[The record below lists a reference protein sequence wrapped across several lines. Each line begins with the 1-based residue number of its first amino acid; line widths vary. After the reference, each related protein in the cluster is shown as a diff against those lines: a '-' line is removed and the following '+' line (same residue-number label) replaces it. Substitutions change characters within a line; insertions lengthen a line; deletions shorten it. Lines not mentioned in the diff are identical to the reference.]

1 MEKIIDDN
9 NAIDHFVKNEQRQLI
24 FLVKLQLTKC
34 AEYWY
39 DIIIQNRIKHIKIK
53 IFTIVTRLSNCVNHK
68 YMNDFKTRL
77 HTERDELDQKIV
89 KLEDF
94 IAKQKTAKDKTV
106 SKEHFKMLK
115 KQLKIMKQYSHI
127 LKRRIEDLGN

>member
-1 MEKIIDDN
+1 
-9 NAIDHFVKNEQRQLI
+9 
-24 FLVKLQLTKC
+24 
-34 AEYWY
+34 
-39 DIIIQNRIKHIKIK
+39 
-53 IFTIVTRLSNCVNHK
+53 
-68 YMNDFKTRL
+68 MNDFKTRL